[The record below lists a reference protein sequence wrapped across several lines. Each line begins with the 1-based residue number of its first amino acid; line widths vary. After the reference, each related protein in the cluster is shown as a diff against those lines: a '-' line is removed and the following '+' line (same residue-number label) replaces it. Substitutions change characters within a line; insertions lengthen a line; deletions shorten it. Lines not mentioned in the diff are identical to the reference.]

1 MLLTPQKKSLVDIKT
16 VLSYLTWIILISI
29 HAQRLAGMLYWVSR
43 TTCSEYDC
51 GAVKMQNSKVSSGP
65 VQGGD
70 GVQTNNV
77 ARFNYSLSWFSNI
90 LLAEAV
96 LLVN

>member
-43 TTCSEYDC
+43 TTCS
-51 GAVKMQNSKVSSGP
+51 GP